1 VVVLLQGRPRII
13 RPIVDGARAILL
25 AWLPGMEGGR
35 AIADVLFGDANP
47 SGRLPVTYP
56 RSPNDLVLYDHLWT
70 ENTGGTNRFNPQW
83 PFGFGLSYTTFA
95 YSDLKLDKS
104 SAARGEVI
112 TASVTV
118 TNTGQVAGLETVQL
132 YLSDLV
138 ASIAPPNKRLK
149 GFRKIELAPGESK
162 TVYFTLSGEEMS
174 FIGLDGKPVIEPGEF
189 RVTVADLS
197 SNFTLK

>member
-1 VVVLLQGRPRII
+1 VLVEGRPRVV
-13 RPIVDGARAILL
+13 RPIVEKSAAVLL

-56 RSPNDLVLYDHLWT
+56 RWPNDLVLYDHVWA
-70 ENTGGTNRFNPQW
+70 ENAGGTNTYNPQW
-83 PFGFGLSYTTFA
+83 PFGYGLSYTTFA

-104 SAARGEVI
+104 SAGLGEVI

-118 TNTGQVAGLETVQL
+118 TNTGQVAGQETVQL

-162 TVYFTLSGEEMS
+162 TVSFTLGSKETS
-174 FIGLDGKPVIEPGEF
+174 FIGLDGKPVVEPGEF
-189 RVTVADLS
+189 RVTVGGLS
-197 SNFTLK
+197 QNFTLK